1 MVEREVGSIRVA
13 LRLLLTQAE
22 ALEDQVGVGQEMKLL
37 QAHQVVVE
45 QQIRALLAVL
55 VHQPQFNAVVVVA
68 VLVKQDLLV
77 VLVELMGTV
86 VKVFFQILLGQQF
99 KEVAVAVV
107 ETMVPEMELSA
118 AQEAVVLAV
127 VVVVLTLVVFLE
139 RHSKGVAVVAH
150 PGLTQQTKAATA
162 AQES

>member
-1 MVEREVGSIRVA
+1 MVEREVGSIRVV
-13 LRLLLTQAE
+13 LQPIPTQAE
-22 ALEDQVGVGQEMKLL
+22 APEDQVGVGQEMKLL

-55 VHQPQFNAVVVVA
+55 VHQPQFHAVVVVA

-107 ETMVPEMELSA
+107 ETMVPEM
-118 AQEAVVLAV
+118 
-127 VVVVLTLVVFLE
+127 
-139 RHSKGVAVVAH
+139 
-150 PGLTQQTKAATA
+150 
-162 AQES
+162 